1 MSNYIPLA
9 QASDTPTKLDRT
21 MYRPIESPSPCPS
34 ERAMSPD
41 QHHATTIESVA
52 EREELTEE
60 ERVAYEKGILTWSKV
75 MSWRFWIRKEWIWYY
90 LVFVL
95 LVVLVALMT
104 FFHSTV
110 SLEAEREADYR
121 LLIG

>member
-1 MSNYIPLA
+1 
-9 QASDTPTKLDRT
+9 
-21 MYRPIESPSPCPS
+21 
-34 ERAMSPD
+34 MSPD
-41 QHHATTIESVA
+41 QHHATTIESVS
-52 EREELTEE
+52 EHEELTEE

-110 SLEAEREADYR
+110 SLSE
-121 LLIG
+121 GGM

>member
-1 MSNYIPLA
+1 
-9 QASDTPTKLDRT
+9 
-21 MYRPIESPSPCPS
+21 
-34 ERAMSPD
+34 MSPI
-41 QHHATTIESVA
+41 QHHATIIESVA
-52 EREELTEE
+52 EHEELTEE

-110 SLEAEREADYR
+110 SLEAEHQADCR